1 LIGTFL
7 DESGN
12 DSEEDNPNMGYTSL
26 TDFVSEMRI
35 SEICGEIRGKFKLL
49 KKKKNLILIK

>member
-1 LIGTFL
+1 
-7 DESGN
+7 
-12 DSEEDNPNMGYTSL
+12 MGYTSL